1 MSSNPSEGNSSS
13 TGSSQADSRQP
24 SGQSLFSWA
33 ANRSSS
39 SGPQKIRVTIL
50 CARSLVKRDLFRLPD
65 PFVKVHVDGSGQSHV
80 TEAGKNTLDP
90 KWNVHYDLYVGSND
104 AITISVWND
113 KKVGI
118 KSLFYPHYDL
128 KWVHSISIS
137 HFSIRSTKEAGELVS
152 WDVFD
157 YSIVQSID

>member
-13 TGSSQADSRQP
+13 TTVSAPADLRSQP

-65 PFVKVHVDGSGQSHV
+65 PFVKVR
-80 TEAGKNTLDP
+80 L
-90 KWNVHYDLYVGSND
+90 
-104 AITISVWND
+104 
-113 KKVGI
+113 
-118 KSLFYPHYDL
+118 
-128 KWVHSISIS
+128 
-137 HFSIRSTKEAGELVS
+137 
-152 WDVFD
+152 
-157 YSIVQSID
+157 